1 MTDRDATEGEPAPE
15 QEESWLIAPPPPP
28 PPAGA
33 AVPNAGAVPDPA
45 SPPVTLPAASTPAV
59 NAPPPQAGPPVLPV
73 EPAPPAAPPMSGAPT
88 DIMTPPPGA
97 GAAPV
102 GGSPHAETAP
112 LLDPA
117 PGAAGVTGDP
127 LAAGPPGTAPAG
139 PPGTGPGHSRP
150 TGSHRFPL
158 AGGTGA
164 AKSALREVRAISPW
178 MLASA
183 TILLAFGVAWLAGV
197 FLSFRHLPGFTGR
210 DRVLQFFEPGSFE
223 WALAILL
230 ALALLEVGRR
240 FDPAPAHDTP
250 DLPAAAHVRK
260 SHLTRW
266 LPVGLFLAGAAVCV
280 SSAIGVLVELTA
292 FGNGIDAAFSALINY
307 LGILAVAAAA
317 TWWAFR
323 DTSRVSG

>member
-1 MTDRDATEGEPAPE
+1 MTDRDATGAEPAPE
-15 QEESWLIAPPPPP
+15 PEESWLIAPPPPP
-28 PPAGA
+28 PPVGSAVPSAGA
-33 AVPNAGAVPDPA
+33 APEPA
-45 SPPVTLPAASTPAV
+45 SPPVRLPAASTPAV
-59 NAPPPQAGPPVLPV
+59 NAPQPQ
-73 EPAPPAAPPMSGAPT
+73 AAPPVAPVAPVAPGAVPMSAAPT
-88 DIMTPPPGA
+88 DILAPPPGA
-97 GAAPV
+97 AVAAV
-102 GGSPHAETAP
+102 GGSPDVETAP
-112 LLDPA
+112 LLDPI
-117 PGAAGVTGDP
+117 PGPAGVAGDP
-127 LAAGPPGTAPAG
+127 LAGGPAG
-139 PPGTGPGHSRP
+139 ASGGHSRH

-158 AGGTGA
+158 AGGSTA

-183 TILLAFGVAWLAGV
+183 TILLAFAVAWLAGI

-223 WALAILL
+223 WALAVLL

-240 FDPAPAHDTP
+240 FDPAPGRDTT

-260 SHLTRW
+260 THLTRW

-280 SSAIGVLVELTA
+280 SSAVGVLVELTA
-292 FGNGIDAAFSALINY
+292 FGNGIDAAFSNLINY

-323 DTSRVSG
+323 DTSRAPS